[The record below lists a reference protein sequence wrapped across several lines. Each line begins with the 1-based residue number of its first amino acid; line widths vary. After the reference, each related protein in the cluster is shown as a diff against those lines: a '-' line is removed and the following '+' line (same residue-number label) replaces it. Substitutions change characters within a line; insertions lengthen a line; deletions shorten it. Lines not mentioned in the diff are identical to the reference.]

1 MNRRLI
7 ALLLVS
13 ILLLP
18 GCLNSTENESSDD
31 VPGDT
36 TIIDDRY
43 SWGDPPTL
51 VEVPN
56 TAGCDNLNP
65 IHCMLP
71 FPSDA
76 FLVEDSTTVTGLRVN
91 YAEST
96 LPESDFLSS
105 QGEVAKIESLNLNDG
120 MSPST
125 QIMTAFTT
133 VPNLNP
139 VHVATQHTIALSL
152 RDESPTVLMNLDTGE
167 KVAHWV
173 EIDAR
178 ADDDNA
184 TILFIRTL
192 EQLEPNTPYGV
203 GIANFG
209 DARFGGMDWEVEPSL
224 ALQSILSGPYAS
236 HVSCDGCG
244 LLPPTVTDA
253 PDVENRRN
261 STLDLLRTFARNNW
275 GMETGDGSWWQ
286 DNVKAAWQFHT
297 ASLDSIIGPTL
308 SMRADA
314 LDRLGD
320 GGIGCTV
327 ENVDD
332 DWIDDT
338 EADFR
343 RITGTYTVPQ
353 YLEWQNPPSKISTDA
368 NGTPQFVEYAEIPFT
383 LVIPK
388 ILADNNES
396 GPLVVWGHG
405 FLGNGNGAISS
416 AAIGWMQEYEVA
428 MIGTAISGWS
438 SSDLDTIFMG
448 LANVSY
454 FEHQSDRLQQMLV
467 NQMALAR
474 TFKGVCSDITQLYN
488 NGTNLVN
495 SSDVHYMGYSLG
507 GIYGASITAFSP
519 DIDRAALW
527 VGGSGFSTFI
537 ERSTNY
543 ATFSDGFKL
552 PDHYPQRND
561 RALLIAVCQHMWDA
575 TDAETW
581 LRFAESGYGDE
592 IQPFN
597 VLSTISINDA
607 QVPGLSADR
616 SARTAGMPLLNGSMR
631 TPYGIDVADGPIT
644 GSAIVYWDGGYDAMP
659 DTNAAPP
666 IGDAGK
672 AHNEIAPIIQV
683 NSMVQDFL
691 LTGIINDTCNGSCTF
706 DYNTDQADWD

>member
-1 MNRRLI
+1 M
-7 ALLLVS
+7 
-13 ILLLP
+13 LLLP
-18 GCLNSTENESSDD
+18 GCLQSAETEPTD
-31 VPGDT
+31 VIEDET
-36 TIIDDRY
+36 QVTI
-43 SWGDPPTL
+43 PTIVA
-51 VEVPN
+51 VEQ
-56 TAGCDNLNP
+56 TIGCDNLNP

-76 FLVEDSTTVTGLRVN
+76 FLIEDNSTVTGLRVN
-91 YAEST
+91 YAENT
-96 LPESDFLSS
+96 LPVSGSLSNS
-105 QGEVAKIESLNLNDG
+105 GENAEIESLNLMDG

-125 QIMTAFTT
+125 QIMTAFSTL
-133 VPNLNP
+133 PNLTG
-139 VHVATQHTIALSL
+139 VADQYTVGLSMETGHATTL
-152 RDESPTVLMNLDTGE
+152 LNIDTGE
-167 KVAHWV
+167 KIAHWV
-173 EIDAR
+173 ETDAR
-178 ADDDNA
+178 ADDAEA
-184 TILFIRTL
+184 TILFIRTMRS
-192 EQLEPNTPYGV
+192 LEPNTAYGI
-203 GIANFG
+203 GISG
-209 DARFGGMDWEVEPSL
+209 LGVTPST
-224 ALQSILSGPYAS
+224 AFQAIL
-236 HVSCDGCG
+236 DGQQ
-244 LLPPTVTDA
+244 TDA
-253 PDVENRRN
+253 PDVEARQD
-261 STLDLLRTFARNNW
+261 SMVTLIQALNESGHDVVNLK
-275 GMETGDGSWWQ
+275 D
-286 DNVKAAWQFHT
+286 AWQFHT
-297 ASLDSIIGPTL
+297 ASLDSIVGPTL

-320 GGIGCTV
+320 DGIGCTV
-327 ENVDD
+327 EDVDD
-332 DWIDDT
+332 DWMDDT
-338 EADFR
+338 DADFR
-343 RITGTYTVPQ
+343 RIIGTYTVPQ

-368 NGTPQFVEYAEIPFT
+368 NGTPQFVENAEIPFT

-396 GPLVVWGHG
+396 GPLVVFGHG
-405 FLGNGNGAISS
+405 FLGNGRSTVSS

-428 MIGTAISGWS
+428 MIGTSISGWS
-438 SSDLDTIFMG
+438 SSDMDTIFMG

-474 TFKGVCSDITQLYN
+474 TFKGVCSDIAELYN
-488 NGTNLVN
+488 NGTNLVD

-706 DYNTDQADWD
+706 DYNTDQVDWD